1 MERQLPSDAQ
11 IEGRLRQR
19 YDELWQDVRRELAK
33 HSGQR
38 FEQLM
43 QGPGDPED
51 AATADLLVDL
61 NLSEIDRDVTELR
74 AIQHALARLKRGQY
88 GICQACG
95 NDIDPARLDALPY
108 AVLCLPCQERAERSR
123 VSTPSL

>member
-1 MERQLPSDAQ
+1 
-11 IEGRLRQR
+11 
-19 YDELWQDVRRELAK
+19 
-33 HSGQR
+33 
-38 FEQLM
+38 M

-51 AATADLLVDL
+51 AATADLLVDI

-74 AIQHALARLKRGQY
+74 AIQHALARLRRGQY